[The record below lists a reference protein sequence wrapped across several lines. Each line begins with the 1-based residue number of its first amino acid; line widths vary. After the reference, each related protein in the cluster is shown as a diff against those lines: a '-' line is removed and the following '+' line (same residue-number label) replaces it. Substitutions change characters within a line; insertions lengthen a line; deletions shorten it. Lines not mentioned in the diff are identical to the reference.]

1 MKTKYKEL
9 TTNANRGG
17 GCDLNMLTSDV
28 RCKQI
33 SPNTKIISIFYLF
46 IFSLRLHGYLF
57 TNGICD
63 IRFDKYI
70 VKKTFVYILS
80 KTLFSVKWQHQRKS
94 TEIRTRR
101 NMRFHDM
108 LDLHVIVVVT
118 ELKIKNIKYQKIV
131 ILHELITNTHTH
143 MHALILHTSNV

>member
-1 MKTKYKEL
+1 
-9 TTNANRGG
+9 
-17 GCDLNMLTSDV
+17 MLDV
-28 RCKQI
+28 SRFHQI
-33 SPNTKIISIFYLF
+33 QKLF
-46 IFSLRLHGYLF
+46 QYFISLRLHGYLF
-57 TNGICD
+57 ANGICN

-131 ILHELITNTHTH
+131 ILHELITNTHTC
-143 MHALILHTSNV
+143 MHWYYTHPTCSISCATAFARIPRVV

>member
-1 MKTKYKEL
+1 
-9 TTNANRGG
+9 
-17 GCDLNMLTSDV
+17 MLDV
-28 RCKQI
+28 SRFHQI
-33 SPNTKIISIFYLF
+33 QKLF
-46 IFSLRLHGYLF
+46 QYFISLRLHGYLF

-101 NMRFHDM
+101 NMRIHDM

-143 MHALILHTSNV
+143 THACMDITHIQRVVYLVLQRLQGYLESFNTFLKYLIYN